1 MDCKTARLLL
11 DFVRPGT
18 PELEAAEA
26 RALDGHL
33 AHCPE
38 CDTLARHEHRA
49 DHALGKAMR
58 QVEVPN
64 GLRAQ
69 LLARL
74 EAERGDWY
82 RRQFGHG
89 VRAVLAVAAAVLVVW
104 GLWWWYQPG
113 RSALNLAE
121 LHAQDTVA
129 QPRRVEVAGVFRR
142 LGVDAPLPDF
152 NYACL
157 NSCGITEL
165 PGHPGK
171 KVPWLEFVRTEDRHL
186 RVRVYIVSDK
196 EFDLKDLPQGP
207 QPSLSGSDFTLT
219 VVPRPSTPYAYL
231 ILYTGKDFDWLKPRE
246 QDAV

>member
-18 PELEAAEA
+18 PELEAAEVG
-26 RALDGHL
+26 ALDGHL

-38 CDTLARHEHRA
+38 CDTLARQERRA
-49 DHALGKAMR
+49 EAALGKAMR
-58 QVEVPN
+58 QVEVPD

-69 LLARL
+69 FLARL

-82 RRQFGHG
+82 RHRFGHG
-89 VRAVLAVAAAVLVVW
+89 VRAVLAVAACVLVVW

-113 RSALNLAE
+113 RQAVDLEVFYGSRA
-121 LHAQDTVA
+121 VA
-129 QPRRVEVAGVFRR
+129 QPAREDVAASFRR

-152 NYACL
+152 NYAYL
-157 NSCGITEL
+157 SSYGVTEL

-171 KVPWLEFVRTEDRHL
+171 KSPYLEFVDRQDRRN
-186 RVRVYIVSDK
+186 RVCVYIVSDR

-207 QPSLSGSDFTLT
+207 QDSLSGSEFTLT
-219 VVPRPSTPYAYL
+219 VVGRPGTPYAYL
-231 ILYTGKDFDWLKPRE
+231 ILHTGKDFDWLKPRE